1 MWICKKCSERVEDN
15 FDSCW
20 NCGCDKT
27 GVKLDVETSE
37 SSDTLL
43 PNGRLLSQMVAA
55 ESGVKSKSEIS
66 KALIKRYLNGYQVAR
81 WLMGTGT
88 IMKWI
93 SIFISMIIV
102 FVGAWLS
109 QYFGGTPVLV
119 LSVVLALIYGTPSYF
134 LGMLLVGQGALQLAS
149 LDTAVNTSRHL
160 SKDEVAEIILG

>member
-1 MWICKKCSERVEDN
+1 
-15 FDSCW
+15 
-20 NCGCDKT
+20 
-27 GVKLDVETSE
+27 
-37 SSDTLL
+37 
-43 PNGRLLSQMVAA
+43 
-55 ESGVKSKSEIS
+55 
-66 KALIKRYLNGYQVAR
+66 
-81 WLMGTGT
+81 
-88 IMKWI
+88 MKWI